1 MLQALIGIHFM
12 YREIIATEQPD
23 GCVVYAQRHN
33 TISVLC
39 FEITGIVIINVVTA
53 QCNLLLSP
61 GTKNML
67 FVLFQRVTS
76 RSITSWNPCA
86 IASRSF

>member
-1 MLQALIGIHFM
+1 M
-12 YREIIATEQPD
+12 YIEIIATKQPDMID

-61 GTKNML
+61 RPKNML
-67 FVLFQRVTS
+67 FFKG
-76 RSITSWNPCA
+76 
-86 IASRSF
+86 